1 VEADAVSLCA
11 RRGRDEIDALLM
23 LVVVLA
29 LLALL
34 ALLSWLAPLVA
45 RGRVSSDRLVDP
57 RELAVVDDACWSRR
71 AAVGLSEEEPERDK
85 EDEAERRIVGLVF
98 SLAFGFVLEEVV
110 VEEEEEA
117 EEEEE
122 EGVAVSTYMPAE
134 DAK

>member
-1 VEADAVSLCA
+1 
-11 RRGRDEIDALLM
+11 
-23 LVVVLA
+23 
-29 LLALL
+29 
-34 ALLSWLAPLVA
+34 
-45 RGRVSSDRLVDP
+45 
-57 RELAVVDDACWSRR
+57 
-71 AAVGLSEEEPERDK
+71 
-85 EDEAERRIVGLVF
+85 LVF